1 MTDFEAVIRALSE
14 ARVEFVIVGGL
25 AATIHGSARLTQD
38 VDFVYSRSRA
48 NIERLV
54 TALGPHAP
62 YLRGAPPGL
71 PFEWSEATIERGFNF
86 TLTTAVGDI
95 DLLGEITGGGD
106 YETLAPHTVD
116 VDVFGCRCRCLDLP
130 GLIRAKRAAG
140 RPRDLDAL
148 AELEA
153 LLEERD
159 VSGEE
164 EWHDT
169 P

>member
-1 MTDFEAVIRALSE
+1 MTDFEAVIRALGESG
-14 ARVEFVIVGGL
+14 VEFVIVGGL

-38 VDFVYSRSRA
+38 VDFVYSRTGA

-54 TALGPHAP
+54 AALGPHAP

-71 PFEWSEATIERGFNF
+71 PFDWSEATIERGLNF
-86 TLTTAVGDI
+86 TLTTAIGDI

-106 YETLAPHTVD
+106 YDALAPNCVD
-116 VDVFGCRCRCLDLP
+116 VNLFGCPCRCLDLP

-140 RPRDLDAL
+140 RPKDLEAL

-153 LLEERD
+153 LLQERD
-159 VSGEE
+159 GHSNE
-164 EWHDT
+164 
-169 P
+169 

>member
-1 MTDFEAVIRALSE
+1 MTDFEAVIRALGESG
-14 ARVEFVIVGGL
+14 VEFIIVGGL

-38 VDFVYSRSRA
+38 VDFVYSRTGA

-54 TALGPHAP
+54 AALGPQAP

-71 PFEWSEATIERGFNF
+71 PFDWSEATIERGLNC
-86 TLTTAVGDI
+86 TLTTAIGDS

-106 YETLAPHTVD
+106 YDARAPHCVD
-116 VDVFGCRCRCLDLP
+116 VNLFGCPCRCLDLP

-140 RPRDLDAL
+140 RPKDLEAL

-153 LLEERD
+153 LLQERD
-159 VSGEE
+159 GQSSE
-164 EWHDT
+164 
-169 P
+169 

>member
-1 MTDFEAVIRALSE
+1 MTDFKTIIQLFGEAGIDC
-14 ARVEFVIVGGL
+14 VIVGGL

-38 VDFVYSRSRA
+38 VDLVYSRTDE

-54 TALGPHAP
+54 AALKPHAP

-71 PFEWSEATIERGFNF
+71 PFEWNEVTVKGGLNF
-86 TLTTAVGDI
+86 TLTSNIGDI
-95 DLLGEITGGGD
+95 DLLGEIVGGGD
-106 YETLAPHTVD
+106 YRALVPHTLTVEL
-116 VDVFGCRCRCLDLP
+116 FGYRCRCLDLP

-153 LLEERD
+153 LLEEPEHQPPG
-159 VSGEE
+159 S
-164 EWHDT
+164 
-169 P
+169 